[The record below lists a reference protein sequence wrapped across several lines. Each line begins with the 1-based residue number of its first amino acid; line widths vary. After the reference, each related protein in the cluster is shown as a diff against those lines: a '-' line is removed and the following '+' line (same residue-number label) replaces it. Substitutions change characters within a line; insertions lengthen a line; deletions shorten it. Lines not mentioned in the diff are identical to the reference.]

1 MSEWLTHRS
10 ITSSAFR
17 LTVIDQIC
25 AEKKECPSGCDK
37 VSVSP
42 VCGSDGKVYPNS
54 CYLQAASCRRRSD
67 SDQLRPAPD
76 SLCARSQLQDNV
88 ICAGCPVEGSQENE
102 DVRAA
107 ADFANIALT
116 QHFNSRQTHPVW
128 SLGCYCNKRC

>member
-1 MSEWLTHRS
+1 M
-10 ITSSAFR
+10 
-17 LTVIDQIC
+17 
-25 AEKKECPSGCDK
+25 
-37 VSVSP
+37 SP
-42 VCGSDGKVYPNS
+42 VCGSDGRVYPNS

-116 QHFNSRQTHPVW
+116 QHFNSSHYFALDSITNVRTQVCQFVNIKIKIE
-128 SLGCYCNKRC
+128 LNL